1 MREWLDGVEPAWT
14 LLTFE
19 SLQALR
25 HEASSAQTAI
35 RIGNDLTVGEIAGSP
50 VARNTLILLRQA
62 IERGGLALTATGNL
76 SRAMVA
82 EICKL
87 IEWPDY
93 DQADAFRFNKVINEP
108 DFLPLHVV
116 RQLAQ
121 AATLVRAQRGK
132 LVATPLGK
140 SMLSD
145 ARQGSILAIL
155 FHLAFWH
162 MDLGYFG
169 RGLIGSWPQPDAGV
183 VLWSL
188 SVCADEWQSAEKL
201 TRLCTIP
208 EPAMFSGTW
217 DKDALRDG
225 GQDPPT
231 AALVWITRTP
241 QRKASEQPVRRAP
254 FLSQDGVV
262 RTIACFRRP
271 GRPVG
276 RGPALKAA
284 ASAALRL
291 RIGGELNLFER
302 AIFNFGALEPRD
314 LGLLAL
320 VIALSSIAVTLIS
333 IERDAILP

>member
-1 MREWLDGVEPAWT
+1 MVAADFLKDPRVQGWLDGVEPAWT

-19 SLQALR
+19 SLLALR
-25 HEASSAQTAI
+25 HEPSAVQTAI
-35 RIGNDLTVGEIAGSP
+35 RIANDLSVGEIAGSP

-62 IERGGLALTATGNL
+62 IERVGLPLTATGNL
-76 SRAMVA
+76 SRAAVA
-82 EICKL
+82 EMCKL

-108 DFLPLHVV
+108 DFLPVHVV

-121 AATLVRAQRGK
+121 AAILVCAQRGK

-169 RGLIGSWPQPDAGV
+169 RGLLGSWPQADPGV

-188 SVCADEWQSAEKL
+188 SVCASDWQSTEKL

-208 EPAMFSGTW
+208 EPTMLSGTW
-217 DKDALRDG
+217 D
-225 GQDPPT
+225 
-231 AALVWITRTP
+231 RTP
-241 QRKASEQPVRRAP
+241 YAMEAKILRPLLWFGLLEQRTEKVPSGRFGEHHFYRKA
-254 FLSQDGVV
+254 
-262 RTIACFRRP
+262 
-271 GRPVG
+271 
-276 RGPALKAA
+276 
-284 ASAALRL
+284 
-291 RIGGELNLFER
+291 ELFDR
-302 AIFNFGALEPRD
+302 
-314 LGLLAL
+314 LLAFD
-320 VIALSSIAVTLIS
+320 VQVDLSEGA
-333 IERDAILP
+333 RH

>member
-1 MREWLDGVEPAWT
+1 MVAADFLKDPRVQGWLDGVEPAWT

-19 SLQALR
+19 SLLALR
-25 HEASSAQTAI
+25 HEPSAVQTAI
-35 RIGNDLTVGEIAGSP
+35 RIANDLSVGEIAGSP

-62 IERGGLALTATGNL
+62 IERVGLPLTATGNL
-76 SRAMVA
+76 SRAAVA
-82 EICKL
+82 EMCKL

-108 DFLPLHVV
+108 DFLPVHVV

-121 AATLVRAQRGK
+121 AAILVCAQRGK

-169 RGLIGSWPQPDAGV
+169 RGLLGSWPQADAGV

-188 SVCADEWQSAEKL
+188 SVCASDWQSTEKL

-208 EPAMFSGTW
+208 EPTILSGTW
-217 DKDALRDG
+217 D
-225 GQDPPT
+225 
-231 AALVWITRTP
+231 RTP
-241 QRKASEQPVRRAP
+241 YAMEAKILRPLLWFGLLEQRTEKVPGGRFGEHHFYRKA
-254 FLSQDGVV
+254 
-262 RTIACFRRP
+262 
-271 GRPVG
+271 
-276 RGPALKAA
+276 
-284 ASAALRL
+284 
-291 RIGGELNLFER
+291 ELFDR
-302 AIFNFGALEPRD
+302 
-314 LGLLAL
+314 LLAFD
-320 VIALSSIAVTLIS
+320 VQVDLSEGA
-333 IERDAILP
+333 RH

>member
-1 MREWLDGVEPAWT
+1 MVAADFLQDPQVRGWLDVVEPAWT

-19 SLQALR
+19 SLRALR
-25 HEASSAQTAI
+25 HEPSATQTAI
-35 RIGNDLTVGEIAGSP
+35 RIANDLSVGEIASSP

-62 IERGGLALTATGNL
+62 IERSGLPITATGNL

-82 EICKL
+82 EMCKL

-140 SMLSD
+140 SILSD
-145 ARQGSILAIL
+145 ANRGSLLAIL

-169 RGLIGSWPQPDAGV
+169 RGLLGSWPQTDAGV

-188 SVCADEWQSAEKL
+188 SACANEWQSAGKL

-208 EPAMFSGTW
+208 EPAMLPGAW
-217 DKDALRDG
+217 DKSRYAMEARILRPLLWFG
-225 GQDPPT
+225 LLEHRSEEIPGSRFGQHHFY
-231 AALVWITRTP
+231 
-241 QRKASEQPVRRAP
+241 RKA
-254 FLSQDGVV
+254 
-262 RTIACFRRP
+262 
-271 GRPVG
+271 
-276 RGPALKAA
+276 K
-284 ASAALRL
+284 
-291 RIGGELNLFER
+291 LFER
-302 AIFNFGALEPRD
+302 
-314 LGLLAL
+314 LLA
-320 VIALSSIAVTLIS
+320 
-333 IERDAILP
+333 